1 MQGIFRW
8 DVEDAVPYVFSILY
22 SVTEP
27 VKVDINQKQRY
38 NKRAYGQRF
47 IKGGRPW
54 NLEVVAAHPAEVAQT
69 RFCGLFAEQE
79 IRPDVFAPGF
89 T

>member
-22 SVTEP
+22 PVTEP

-38 NKRAYGQRF
+38 NKRAYGQRL

-54 NLEVVAAHPAEVAQT
+54 NLEVVPAHPAEVA
-69 RFCGLFAEQE
+69 
-79 IRPDVFAPGF
+79 
-89 T
+89 